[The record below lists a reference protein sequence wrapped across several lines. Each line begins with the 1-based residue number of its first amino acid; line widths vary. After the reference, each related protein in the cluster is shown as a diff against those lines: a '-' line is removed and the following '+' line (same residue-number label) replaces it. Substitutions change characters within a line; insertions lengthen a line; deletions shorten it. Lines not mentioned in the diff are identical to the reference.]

1 MMQHAKTLWILT
13 VVINAKME
21 NKKLCTEHAI
31 KVVTAKNVSTASSI

>member
-1 MMQHAKTLWILT
+1 
-13 VVINAKME
+13 ME